1 MRFLTFLT
9 LGALTFSF
17 AAVGCNDNDNLKSQ
31 QHLRHEDLKGALNW
45 SGNARLVRAD
55 SCEQAEATFKAA
67 AIKEMDLQLD
77 QNLRCALPSS
87 QCYYWGDDVADMEN
101 GAPSQERDES
111 GGDGPD
117 DYSET
122 NTQVA
127 GVDEADIVK
136 TDGQTIVGLFGQ
148 DLVSMDAWPPADLG
162 EASRIQI
169 PGQARGFY
177 LVDDQAIVLSDARG
191 KPYYY
196 YDDGNAPAADVGE
209 PGMGADFIDNSD
221 YHWPETG
228 TIITVVNLAGN
239 SATIESQHFIA
250 GSQLDSRR
258 IGNQVY
264 LALTHPRYIPGLLYW
279 PNTQIHKAPEDLIRR
294 TFEELR
300 QKNIQT
306 INELSLQ
313 WWLPQRYAF
322 DANGEIDEA
331 SQQLL
336 TNCHDIYTSSA
347 FAGSHSLLSVVTY
360 DFKDDTLNASTI
372 HGDWSTVY
380 ASHNAFYLAA
390 TNWAW
395 NAWWGPQDSD
405 APEVL
410 TQIHKFAFE
419 ENGTAQYRSSGA
431 VEGYALN
438 QFAFDENDD
447 HLRVATTLGRF
458 WWRNGEST
466 LQSQV
471 AILTDNDGTLETVGL
486 VDGLGKGETIYAVRF
501 MGDKGYVVTF
511 RQIDP
516 LYVLDLSDPAA
527 PKAVGELEIP
537 GYSTYMHPIE
547 DDHLLTIGRDV
558 DLSGMDRGLKLEIFD
573 VRDPADPKSVLTE
586 IIGSDWG
593 TGSEALYDHK
603 AFVYFAARKLLAIP
617 VSGWGQVENRR
628 WEYQSA
634 LHVFRISPT
643 SITPLGEISHL
654 PLYDTGGVARTCNDW
669 SYWTQANVRRGIFMS
684 DANPDES
691 IGEYVYSVSNVGVL
705 VHDVAELST
714 PAIGAV
720 FANTNIKDALKSVP
734 SYCSIE
740 GTP

>member
-1 MRFLTFLT
+1 MRFLTIIT

-17 AAVGCNDNDNLKSQ
+17 ALTGCNDNG
-31 QHLRHEDLKGALNW
+31 DLKGQQNQRHDDLKSALNW
-45 SGNARLVRAD
+45 SRNARLIAAD
-55 SCEQAEATFKAA
+55 SCEQAEASLKTA
-67 AIKEMDLQLD
+67 AIQEMELRVDE
-77 QNLRCALPSS
+77 NLRCALPSS
-87 QCYYWGDDVADMEN
+87 QCYYRGDDVVDMEN
-101 GAPSQERDES
+101 GAPSQDGDDA

-148 DLVSMDAWPPADLG
+148 DLVSMDAWPPADLA
-162 EASRIQI
+162 EAARIKI
-169 PGQARGFY
+169 PGQALGFY
-177 LVDDQAIVLSDARG
+177 LVDDQAIVLSNVWGR
-191 KPYYY
+191 PYYY
-196 YDDGNAPAADVGE
+196 GEDDAPMADVSE
-209 PGMGADFIDNSD
+209 PGMGSDIIDNGYYD
-221 YHWPETG
+221 WPETG

-239 SATIESQHFIA
+239 SATIENQHFIA

-264 LALTHPRYIPGLLYW
+264 LALTHPRYIPDLRYW
-279 PNTQIHKAPEDLIRR
+279 PDTEIRGDSESAIRR
-294 TFEELR
+294 AFENLR
-300 QKNIQT
+300 QKNVQT
-306 INELSLQ
+306 INALPLE
-313 WWLPQRYAF
+313 WWLPQRYTF
-322 DANGEIDEA
+322 DADGEIDES
-331 SQQLL
+331 SQQPL
-336 TNCHDIYTSSA
+336 TNCNDIYTPSA
-347 FAGSHSLLSVVTY
+347 FAGSRNLLSVITY
-360 DFKDDTLNASTI
+360 DFKDDEVSASTI

-395 NAWWGPQDSD
+395 NAWWDESDSD
-405 APEVL
+405 VPEVL

-419 ENGTAQYRSSGA
+419 DNGTAQYSSSGA
-431 VEGYALN
+431 VEGYTLN
-438 QFAFDENDD
+438 QFAFDEYQD

-458 WWRNGEST
+458 WWRDGEST

-471 AILTDNDGTLETVGL
+471 AVLADNNGTLETVGL

-516 LYVLDLSDPAA
+516 LYVLDLSDPTA
-527 PKAVGELEIP
+527 PSAVGELEIP

-547 DDHLLTIGRDV
+547 DNHLLTIGRDV
-558 DLSGMDRGLKLEIFD
+558 DLGGMDRGLKLEIFD

-586 IIGSDWG
+586 IIGNDWG

-603 AFVYFAARKLLAIP
+603 AFIYFAARKLLAIP
-617 VSGWGQVENRR
+617 VSGWGEVENGRR
-628 WEYQSA
+628 EYQSA

-654 PLYDTGGVARTCNDW
+654 PLYDDGGIARTCNDW

-684 DANPDES
+684 NTNADDS
-691 IGEYVYSVSNVGVL
+691 ISEYVYSVSNIGVL
-705 VHDVAELST
+705 VHDVAALSDS
-714 PAIGAV
+714 AIGAV
-720 FANTNIKDALKSVP
+720 FANTDIKNAVETAP
-734 SYCSIE
+734 SYCAIE
-740 GTP
+740 DTP